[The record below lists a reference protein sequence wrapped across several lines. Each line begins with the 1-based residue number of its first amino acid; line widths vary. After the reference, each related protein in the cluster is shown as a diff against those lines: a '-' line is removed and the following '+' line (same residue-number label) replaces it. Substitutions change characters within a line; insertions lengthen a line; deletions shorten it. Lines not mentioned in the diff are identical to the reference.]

1 MINFANAQW
10 LSMCRLTIING
21 LLTLKTND
29 MNLQVIT
36 TTIAIIVAA
45 MSFWASYK
53 YMKFIATKRIYDCY
67 PDFKWISYPWTVS
80 YIPLIIGSFV
90 FSSFQ
95 LVSSYPWYNSLYSS
109 GILVGVFTIIMMIIK
124 AYRPCAVIKVDE
136 TYYLSTSILSYN
148 FEAVNLN
155 SIKIKD
161 PILFGYGFNKKI
173 YLRNK
178 LIGSIYSCSKES
190 EEFIN
195 SCSLSN
201 KVQ

>member
-1 MINFANAQW
+1 
-10 LSMCRLTIING
+10 MCRLTIING

-53 YMKFIATKRIYDCY
+53 YMKLIATKRIYDCY
-67 PDFKWISYPWTVS
+67 PDFKWISYPCTVS
-80 YIPLIIGSFV
+80 YMPLIIGSFV

-95 LVSSYPWYNSLYSS
+95 FVSSYPWYNSLYPS
-109 GILVGVFTIIMMIIK
+109 GILGVVISIIMMIFK
-124 AYRPCAVIKVDE
+124 AYRPCAVIKADE
-136 TYYLSTSILSYN
+136 TYYLSTSILNYN
-148 FEAVNLN
+148 FKSVDIN

-161 PILFGYGFNKKI
+161 IIIFGYGFNKKI
-173 YLRNK
+173 YLIDK
-178 LIGSIYSCSKES
+178 LIGSIYSCSKEN